1 VKLKKLINSV
11 VLFSLIISMGCQKSP
26 VQKLPGIDLPLSEM
40 NIGIKL
46 LVPEEENSNIGSPII
61 WILVTNTSDY
71 KFRFSEQSDI
81 YVFEF
86 VDKEWIPIENLMDY
100 GYGEDGSVYLE
111 NDGPFAQY
119 STVIGPAVT
128 IGDENILLRIVCV
141 GEYISPDGS
150 TNQQAGAYRDFWLTP
165 NRTVL
170 SIDEES
176 P

>member
-1 VKLKKLINSV
+1 MKPKKLINIV

-26 VQKLPGIDLPLSEM
+26 DQKLPGIDLPLSEM

-46 LVPEEENSNIGSPII
+46 LVPEEENSNFGSPII

-71 KFRFSEQSDI
+71 RFRFAEQSDI
-81 YVFEF
+81 YVFEL

-100 GYGEDGSVYLE
+100 GYDEDGGIYLE
-111 NDGPFAQY
+111 NKGPLAKY

-128 IGDENILLRIVCV
+128 IGDVNILMRIVCV
-141 GEYISPDGS
+141 GEYISPDGKVI
-150 TNQQAGAYRDFWLTP
+150 QQAGAYKDFWLTP
-165 NRTVL
+165 DRTVI

-176 P
+176 L